1 MSNYILAGVGTIE
14 AFTQSSTQPTKIFTS
29 KTLQESGISISVTAE
44 DIRGGLSNPLLGR
57 YFHDSILEANI
68 TDALFNLQYLALN
81 VGGQVVIGGSSLVTE
96 TVTAGSGTLTVQ
108 GTPVAFGSAG
118 TVGWYTLAGQED
130 WSPLTFSGK
139 IATVADVTEGGTY
152 CVRYNAN
159 DAGIQEFVVPSAII
173 PSEVHL
179 VMTYPLFAGGTSPEA
194 ISTSSQVGELIVDI
208 PRFQFAGNVEL
219 SLTSSGA
226 ATSNLSGSALASYTT
241 ANCNDM
247 GTYGT
252 VKQKI
257 YGGNWYD
264 DLTTIAVDGGNFSIA
279 DGATKKLKVIGIFK
293 NGTGVLDNSKLT
305 FTSSASSTAS
315 VTNAGVV
322 TGAGTGSANITITV
336 TNKTSVATMV
346 GVTVT
351 A

>member
-81 VGGQVVIGGSSLVTE
+81 VGGEVVIGGSSLVTE

-118 TVGWYTLAGQED
+118 TVGWYTPAGQED
-130 WSPLTFSGK
+130 WAPLTFEGKVATASVTSG
-139 IATVADVTEGGTY
+139 TDY

-279 DGATKKLKVIGIFK
+279 NGATKKLKVIGIFK
-293 NGTGVLDNSKLT
+293 NGTGIIDNSKLT

-315 VTNAGVV
+315 VSNAGVV
-322 TGAGTGSANITITV
+322 TGAATGSANITITV
-336 TNKTSVATMV
+336 TEKTSVATMV

>member
-118 TVGWYTLAGQED
+118 TVGWYTPAGQED
-130 WSPLTFSGK
+130 WAPLTFEGK
-139 IATVADVTEGGTY
+139 VATATVTSGTDY
-152 CVRYNAN
+152 CVRYNAT
-159 DAGIQEFVVPSAII
+159 DSGIQEFVVPSAII

-279 DGATKKLKVIGIFK
+279 NGATKKLKVIGIFK
-293 NGTGVLDNSKLT
+293 NGTGILDNSKLT

-322 TGAGTGSANITITV
+322 TGAATGSANITITV
-336 TNKTSVATMV
+336 TDKTSVATMV

>member
-81 VGGQVVIGGSSLVTE
+81 VGGEVVIGGSSLVTE

-108 GTPVAFGSAG
+108 GTPVAFGTAG
-118 TVGWYTLAGQED
+118 TVGWYTPAGQED
-130 WSPLTFSGK
+130 WAPLTFEGKVATASVTSG
-139 IATVADVTEGGTY
+139 TDY

-279 DGATKKLKVIGIFK
+279 NGATKTLKVIGIFK

-315 VTNAGVV
+315 VTNPGVV

-336 TNKTSVATMV
+336 TDKTSVATMV

>member
-81 VGGQVVIGGSSLVTE
+81 VGGEVVIGGSSLVTE

-108 GTPVAFGSAG
+108 GTPVAFGTAG
-118 TVGWYTLAGQED
+118 TVGWYTPAGQED
-130 WSPLTFSGK
+130 WAPLTFEGK
-139 IATVADVTEGGTY
+139 VATATVTSGTDY

-279 DGATKKLKVIGIFK
+279 NGATKKLKVIGIFK

-315 VTNAGVV
+315 VANTGVV
-322 TGAGTGSANITITV
+322 TGAATGSANITITV
-336 TNKTSVATMV
+336 TEKTSVATMV

>member
-118 TVGWYTLAGQED
+118 TVGWYTPAGQED
-130 WSPLTFSGK
+130 WAPLTFAGKVATASVVSG
-139 IATVADVTEGGTY
+139 TDY

-159 DAGIQEFVVPSAII
+159 DSGIQEFVVPSAII

-252 VKQKI
+252 IKQKI

-264 DLTTIAVDGGNFSIA
+264 DLTAMAVDGGDFSLA
-279 DGATKKLKVIGIFK
+279 VNGTKTLKVIGIFK
-293 NGTGVLDNSKLT
+293 NGTGILDNANLT
-305 FTSSASSTAS
+305 FTSGSTSVAT

-322 TGAGTGSANITITV
+322 TGAGAGDTEITI
-336 TNKTSVATMV
+336 A
-346 GVTVT
+346 VT
-351 A
+351 AKPTMASTVAVNVTSA

>member
-81 VGGQVVIGGSSLVTE
+81 VGGEVVIGGSSLVTE
-96 TVTAGSGTLTVQ
+96 TVTSGSDTLTVQ
-108 GTPVAFGSAG
+108 GTPAAFGAAG
-118 TVGWYTLAGQED
+118 TVGWYTPAGQED
-130 WSPLTFSGK
+130 WAPLTFEGK
-139 IATVADVTEGGTY
+139 VATVADVTEGGTY

-279 DGATKKLKVIGIFK
+279 NGATKTLKVIGIFK

-322 TGAGTGSANITITV
+322 TGAATGSANITITV
-336 TNKTSVATMV
+336 TDKTSVATMV